1 MSLHFVPTVWLSNFL
16 YSSLFLPSLHL
27 PTSYYYV
34 LLLLLFSFL
43 FFFFF
48 PHWYLLTSSL
58 FSSSSTEGKIKVD
71 GQHAYRLLP
80 VSLISSGPFTPKT
93 LSNKHSKLRL
103 WKTSK
108 NGIQMLPTYCT
119 SLSKKLNQEGFSVVT
134 THWGRRNTAI
144 CYDFCFFFFS
154 SCILLKWIP
163 WTAWLYN
170 THSTGER
177 CSDCYHPSFLLDQ
190 IIIAQNFRKKKTLY
204 LPKTK
209 GE

>member
-71 GQHAYRLLP
+71 GQHAYRLLQ

-144 CYDFCFFFFS
+144 CYDFCFFFF
-154 SCILLKWIP
+154 
-163 WTAWLYN
+163 
-170 THSTGER
+170 
-177 CSDCYHPSFLLDQ
+177 FLP
-190 IIIAQNFRKKKTLY
+190 ASY
-204 LPKTK
+204 
-209 GE
+209 

>member
-1 MSLHFVPTVWLSNFL
+1 MFCF
-16 YSSLFLPSLHL
+16 YS
-27 PTSYYYV
+27 
-34 LLLLLFSFL
+34 SFL

-71 GQHAYRLLP
+71 GQHAYRLLQ

-170 THSTGER
+170 TLSTGEH

-190 IIIAQNFRKKKTLY
+190 IIIAQNFRKKKLFIF
-204 LPKTK
+204 PKQK
-209 GE
+209 ENRDFLFSLLAKQHWALEGADNWGQH

>member
-1 MSLHFVPTVWLSNFL
+1 MSLHFMPTVWLSNFL

-71 GQHAYRLLP
+71 GQHAYRLLQ

-108 NGIQMLPTYCT
+108 NGIQMLTAHHWARNSTRKGSLWLQPTEAGGT
-119 SLSKKLNQEGFSVVT
+119 QQSAMIF
-134 THWGRRNTAI
+134 A
-144 CYDFCFFFFS
+144 FFFFFLHLIKVNS
-154 SCILLKWIP
+154 L
-163 WTAWLYN
+163 
-170 THSTGER
+170 
-177 CSDCYHPSFLLDQ
+177 DCMALQH
-190 IIIAQNFRKKKTLY
+190 TLY
-204 LPKTK
+204 RRALLWLLSPLLSSRSDHNCPKF
-209 GE
+209 